1 MLIFFSNFA
10 AQTVFDMKKFYS
22 LFVAALCS
30 VSIWATEG
38 ALCGKFTINALGEQ
52 VIFSQGNLQYKAST
66 DTWRFAKN
74 QYDTIG
80 SRNANISSA
89 YTGWIDLFGWGTG
102 NDPVKTNTNESAYFP
117 FHEWGANP
125 ISNGGNVAN
134 LWRTLTLSEWAY
146 MLNIRANCT
155 NLCGKAT
162 VNNVRGYVLLP
173 DDWTLPSGLSFTPS
187 AADWTTNTYYA
198 DEWQEMEDAGAVML
212 VANGFRYG
220 ATNVGSFGEMIMYWS
235 ANSTSEYT
243 AGCVGFF
250 DDLIYT
256 DNARS
261 NGEGVRLVQDVANTP
276 TNVSS
281 PANEQTSLSANKRI
295 VNGQLVIE
303 RDGRI
308 FNTTGVEVSAVNQ

>member
-1 MLIFFSNFA
+1 MRKIASILIA
-10 AQTVFDMKKFYS
+10 
-22 LFVAALCS
+22 LVA
-30 VSIWATEG
+30 SIAVMATEG
-38 ALCGKFTINALGEQ
+38 ALSGKFTINPQGDQ
-52 VIFSQGNLQYKAST
+52 VVFSQGNLQYKAST

-80 SRNANISSA
+80 SRNANISA
-89 YTGWIDLFGWGTG
+89 VYTGWIDLFGWGSG
-102 NDPVKTNTNESAYFP
+102 NDPIKTTTNESAYNP
-117 FHEWGANP
+117 FYEWGANP

-134 LWRTLTLSEWAY
+134 QWRTLTFSEWAY
-146 MLNIRANCT
+146 VLNTRPNCT

-220 ATNVGSFGEMIMYWS
+220 ATDVGSFGVLVMYWS
-235 ANSTSEYT
+235 ATPTTGNEYT
-243 AGCVGFF
+243 AGCVGFMN
-250 DDLIYT
+250 DLIYT

-261 NGEGVRLVQDVANTP
+261 NGEGVRLVQDVTNSP
-276 TNVSS
+276 TNVQS
-281 PANEQTSLSANKRI
+281 PTNEQSSISANKRI
-295 VNGQLVIE
+295 VDGQLVIE
-303 RDGRI
+303 KNGKLY
-308 FNTTGVEVSAVNQ
+308 NATGSQVK

>member
-1 MLIFFSNFA
+1 MRKIASILIA
-10 AQTVFDMKKFYS
+10 
-22 LFVAALCS
+22 LVA
-30 VSIWATEG
+30 SIAVMATEG
-38 ALCGKFTINALGEQ
+38 ALSGKFTINPQGDQ
-52 VIFSQGNLQYKAST
+52 VVFSQGNLQYKAST

-80 SRNANISSA
+80 SRNANISA
-89 YTGWIDLFGWGTG
+89 VYTGWIDLFGWGSG
-102 NDPVKTNTNESAYFP
+102 NDPIKTTTNEYAYNP
-117 FHEWGANP
+117 FYEWGANP

-134 LWRTLTLSEWAY
+134 LWRTLTFSEWAY
-146 MLNIRANCT
+146 VLNTRPNCT

-220 ATNVGSFGEMIMYWS
+220 TTDVGSFGVLVMYWS
-235 ANSTSEYT
+235 ATPTTGNEYT

-250 DDLIYT
+250 NDLIYT

-261 NGEGVRLVQDVANTP
+261 NGEGVRLVQDVTNSP
-276 TNVSS
+276 TNVQS
-281 PANEQTSLSANKRI
+281 PTNEQSSISANKRI
-295 VNGQLVIE
+295 VDGQLVIE
-303 RDGRI
+303 KNGKLY
-308 FNTTGVEVSAVNQ
+308 NATGSQVK

>member
-1 MLIFFSNFA
+1 
-10 AQTVFDMKKFYS
+10 
-22 LFVAALCS
+22 
-30 VSIWATEG
+30 
-38 ALCGKFTINALGEQ
+38 
-52 VIFSQGNLQYKAST
+52 
-66 DTWRFAKN
+66 
-74 QYDTIG
+74 
-80 SRNANISSA
+80 
-89 YTGWIDLFGWGTG
+89 LFGWGTG

>member
-1 MLIFFSNFA
+1 MRKIASILIA
-10 AQTVFDMKKFYS
+10 
-22 LFVAALCS
+22 LVA
-30 VSIWATEG
+30 SIAVMATEG
-38 ALCGKFTINALGEQ
+38 ALSGKFTINAQGKQ
-52 VIFSQGNLQYKAST
+52 VVFSQGNLQYKAST

-80 SRNANISSA
+80 SRNANISA
-89 YTGWIDLFGWGTG
+89 VYTGWIDLFGWGTG
-102 NDPVKTNTNESAYFP
+102 NDPVKTNTNESAYNP
-117 FHEWGANP
+117 FYEWGANP

-134 LWRTLTLSEWAY
+134 LWRTLTFSEWAY
-146 MLNIRANCT
+146 VLNIRPNCT

-187 AADWTTNTYYA
+187 AADWTTNSYYA

-220 ATNVGSFGEMIMYWS
+220 ATNVGSFGEFIMYWS
-235 ANSTSEYT
+235 ATSTSEYL

-250 DDLIYT
+250 NDLIYT

-261 NGEGVRLVQDVANTP
+261 NGEGVRLVQDVTNSP
-276 TNVSS
+276 TNVQS
-281 PANEQTSLSANKRI
+281 PTNEQSSISANKRI
-295 VNGQLVIE
+295 VDGQLVIE
-303 RDGRI
+303 KNGKLY
-308 FNTTGVEVSAVNQ
+308 NATGSQVK